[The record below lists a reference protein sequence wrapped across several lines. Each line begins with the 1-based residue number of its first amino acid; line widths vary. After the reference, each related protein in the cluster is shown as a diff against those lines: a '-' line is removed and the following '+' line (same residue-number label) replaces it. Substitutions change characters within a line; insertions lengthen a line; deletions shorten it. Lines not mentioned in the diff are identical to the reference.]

1 MRTFLIALIAV
12 IVGIVGGSYFLQSG
26 PKQIDYY
33 TNSVEVRDIVESVSA
48 TGMAE
53 PLEVFY
59 VQSEVLGVV
68 ASIEKTYNDPVHE
81 GDVLAKLSSDLQ
93 QVKVESAD
101 ADLKAARSAKET
113 AQAGV
118 EAAEAAKRAAEAG
131 LDAARRMLERIQKI
145 EGGAIAPVT
154 VDEQKDLIKK
164 AEAGIEVAESQ
175 IRQAKASLAAAESKE
190 QAAKVGVKAAELE
203 LRKTVLIAPTTG
215 TILNVNCRVGDT
227 VGRPKLNLSETSP
240 AIFEIA
246 TPLDEMQ
253 AIVRVNE
260 VDYSKVSVGQ
270 KVKFT
275 VDAYPDVEFD
285 AVVTQIRNSAN
296 SERTAVAYDTVIR
309 FANRQTSA
317 ATSDMRSST
326 DSRESSGDW
335 MIRPRA
341 TCRANILIR
350 QVENVLAVPN
360 DALLFS
366 PPPNV
371 ADIPEVEPGESL
383 VWVKMENGGLEHRV
397 VRTGITDGF
406 WTEVSSGKLKDG
418 ERVVTGVPAS
428 SEGISIP
435 KFGG

>member
-1 MRTFLIALIAV
+1 MRTFLIALVAV

-33 TNSVEVRDIVESVSA
+33 QSPVEVRDIVESVSA

-68 ASIEKTYNDPVHE
+68 ASIEKTYNDPVEE

-93 QVKVESAD
+93 QVKVESAA
-101 ADLKAARSAKET
+101 ADLMAARSAKET

-131 LDAARRMLERIQKI
+131 LDAARRMLERIEKV
-145 EGGAIAPVT
+145 EGGGIAPIAVN
-154 VDEQKDLIKK
+154 EQKDLIKK
-164 AEAGIEVAESQ
+164 AEAGLEVADSQ
-175 IRQAKASLAAAESKE
+175 IRQAKAGLSAAESKE

-203 LRKTVLIAPTTG
+203 LKKTILTAPTTG

-246 TPLDEMQ
+246 TPLDKMQ

-260 VDYSKVSVGQ
+260 VDYSRVKVGQ

-285 AVVTQIRNSAN
+285 AKVEQIRNSAN
-296 SERTAVAYDTVIR
+296 SERTAVAYDTVIS
-309 FANRQTSA
+309 FTNRHTPDAPKDGVSSVGAKA
-317 ATSDMRSST
+317 A
-326 DSRESSGDW
+326 SGSW

-350 QVENVLAVPN
+350 QVDKVLAVPN

-371 ADIPEVEPGESL
+371 AEIPAVELGQSL
-383 VWVKMENGGLEHRV
+383 VWVATDSGGLEHRV
-397 VRTGITDGF
+397 IQTGITDGF
-406 WTEVSSGKLKDG
+406 WTEVVAGTLKDG
-418 ERVVTGVPAS
+418 EQVVTGVPAS
-428 SEGISIP
+428 EEGISMP
-435 KFGG
+435 TFGG